1 MNGKPLLAPQS
12 GPLKP
17 PNASP
22 ADASLPPAVS
32 VVIPTYNYA
41 AYLGEAISSVLRQ
54 DHANFEILVVDDGST
69 DDTAH
74 VVSRFTDTRVRY
86 VHQTNAGLS
95 SARNTGIRGARHEII
110 ALLDAD
116 DMWLP
121 AHLSSSISHFARLDP
136 AFAIVA
142 SPHRYVDASGG
153 DIPSRATPIQP
164 EREIPVADVV
174 LKTRFMPS
182 AVLIRRE
189 VFAECGYFD
198 TSLRSSED
206 RDMWIRIGSRH
217 RIFLQN
223 QTTVLIRKHTAN
235 MSSQTNRMRAS
246 MRTVICRAYSS
257 HVVSRFHLAFW
268 LKTWALF
275 CFQSAWAFHDEGRN
289 RKAVCYVLA
298 SIGICPWPVS
308 ASALNVPPLFRIR
321 ALARFVGL
329 IPPDH

>member
-1 MNGKPLLAPQS
+1 
-12 GPLKP
+12 LKP
-17 PNASP
+17 PNPSP
-22 ADASLPPAVS
+22 PDTSLPPAVS
-32 VVIPTYNYA
+32 VVIPAYNYA

-54 DHANFEILVVDDGST
+54 DYSNFEILVVDDGST
-69 DDTAH
+69 DDTAQ
-74 VVSRFTDTRVRY
+74 VVSRFTDARVRY
-86 VHQTNAGLS
+86 IYQKNAGLS
-95 SARNTGIRGARHEII
+95 SARNTGIREARHGII

-121 AHLSSSISHFARLDP
+121 THLSSSISHFSRLGP
-136 AFAIVA
+136 TFAIIA
-142 SPHRYVDASGG
+142 SPHRYVGASGR
-153 DIPSRATPIQP
+153 DIPGRANTIQP

-182 AVLIRRE
+182 AVLVRRE

-217 RIFLQN
+217 RIFVQN
-223 QTTVLIRKHTAN
+223 QATVLIRKHTAN
-235 MSSQTNRMRAS
+235 MSSQTNQMRAS
-246 MRTVICRAYSS
+246 MRTVIRRAYSS
-257 HVVSRFHLAFW
+257 HVVSRLHLAFW

-275 CFQSAWAFHDEGRN
+275 CFQSAWALHEEGRN
-289 RKAVCYVLA
+289 RKALCYSLA
-298 SIGICPWPVS
+298 SLTICPWPVS